1 MKKKL
6 ESKSLTLE
14 DQELIVKID
23 SLKSATGIK
32 WFIEKNNLS
41 DELIEYCRNRY
52 LKLKRIEYKK
62 YKVPGYRYLPHIMKA
77 TNLSVLDKYRYCTDI
92 TKHELDIL
100 DKKIS
105 QILKENI
112 ANEKKAIAKR
122 KIKVIAKKKEEKTNY
137 EIERDKMMKEFLAK
151 GKKIQKFDF
160 GL

>member
-6 ESKSLTLE
+6 ESKSLSLE
-14 DQELIVKID
+14 DQDIIAKID
-23 SLKSATGIK
+23 KLKSATGVK
-32 WFIEKNNLS
+32 WLMTHNNLS
-41 DELIEYCRNRY
+41 DELIEYCRIRY
-52 LKLKRIEYKK
+52 LELKRKEYYK

-122 KIKVIAKKKEEKTNY
+122 SVKEKVEKKEKSNY